1 MLGRGLRPARGAA
14 VTTGAPVRWGFLGA
28 GFVASR
34 GVAPAV
40 HEADGAVLQVVA
52 ARDLDRARSLAP
64 VRAVGSYAAVCAAD
78 DVDVVYL
85 SLPNDDHLPWV
96 LTALEAGKHVL
107 CEKPL
112 GLGAAQVAEMTEAA
126 RHSGR
131 LLVEAAWNRWH
142 PRTRRVEAL
151 LDGAT
156 GPVDV
161 HAWFTFPGVPAGN
174 YRLDPAR
181 GGGAL
186 LDVGCYAVAAA
197 LTALGD
203 DVRVTDVGRHVG
215 PSGVDLTTTATLVSP
230 RGSARITGSFERPE
244 SQGWTVTAPGLE
256 VELPHPAF
264 TSWREASKLR
274 VVQDGVERHES
285 FAACDAYRLMV
296 EAVSRVTTGA
306 DAWVLPLSTSLAVA
320 RTVDDVARAA
330 GAS

>member
-1 MLGRGLRPARGAA
+1 M
-14 VTTGAPVRWGFLGA
+14 TTAAPVRWGFLGA

-52 ARDLDRARSLAP
+52 ARDPDRARSLEP
-64 VRAVGSYAAVCAAD
+64 VRAVDSYAAVCTAD

-96 LTALEAGKHVL
+96 ITALEAGKHVL

-112 GLGAAQVAEMTEAA
+112 GLDAAQVAQMTTAA
-126 RHSGR
+126 SRSGR

-151 LDGAT
+151 LEAAT
-156 GPVDV
+156 GPLDV
-161 HAWFTFPGVPAGN
+161 RAWFTFPGVPAAN

-203 DVRVTDVGRHVG
+203 EVAVTDAERHVG
-215 PSGVDLTTTATLVSP
+215 PTGVDLTTTATLLSS

-256 VELPHPAF
+256 LELPHPAF
-264 TSWREASKLR
+264 TSWREASTLR
-274 VVQDGVERHES
+274 VVADGVERTES

-296 EAVSRVTTGA
+296 EAVSRRTTGA
-306 DAWVLPLSTSLAVA
+306 HAWVLPLSTSLAVA

-330 GAS
+330 APS